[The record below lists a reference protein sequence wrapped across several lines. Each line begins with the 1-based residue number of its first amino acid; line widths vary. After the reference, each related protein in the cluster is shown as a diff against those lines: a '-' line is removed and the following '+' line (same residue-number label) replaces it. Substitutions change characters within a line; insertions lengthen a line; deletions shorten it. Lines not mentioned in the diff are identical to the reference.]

1 MIDKKKRINCL
12 GAVFSGIALP
22 LLAGP
27 VSAQVLE
34 EVVVTATKRAESIQD
49 VPISISAFSG
59 DFMQESG
66 ITDLQEL
73 GAYAPNLSL
82 SKAGNVAN
90 QRIAIRGVGSVGS
103 NAIEPSVAVFIDGV
117 YYPRPGS
124 VVGKL
129 HDLAAVEVLRGPQGT
144 LFGRNASM
152 GALNIRSNAPSHEF
166 EAQVRALAG
175 SFDRRELG
183 TVVNGSLS
191 DRVAGRLSAQHAERT
206 GVARSSFDGADNIG
220 AYEDDSLRGSLLVDI
235 GERLELTLRADWK
248 GIENNGTVIEV
259 LPGSVLPEYLDR
271 IGFILDPDQGDG
283 QPGPVPDVSDAF
295 DYRVHQKHDDLA
307 KDRQGGLSA
316 ELVWAGDSFDV
327 KSITA
332 IRDWDNQTREDLVRL
347 PADILQRNTDYGAQT
362 LSQEFQLLSNFD
374 GPFQYVA
381 GAFFYHEKYATDQAF
396 DFGADFCR
404 PVLYN
409 VVLART
415 GAAPLATL
423 AADQCEAGPQRRA
436 TASTFEQTVDS
447 MAVFAQGTYD
457 ISAALT
463 ATAGLRWTRDE
474 KSGAFTSVNDNAI
487 AGPQSLPDNP
497 FGLGLRAAE
506 NSELSFEDS
515 MLTWTA
521 NLRYTPSD
529 ELMFYATAATGFKGG
544 GFNSEAGPLAL
555 GDERTFDSEEVLN
568 LELGS
573 KVTLFE
579 RLTLNATV
587 FRTDIEQFQD
597 RLFDGLGFKVV
608 NAGELRQQGVELD
621 MRSQLTDKLFMAVG
635 LSYLDSEFLN
645 YPNGTN
651 LPGFDAAQAQDLS
664 GSRNNFSPKYQG
676 AITLEWRDQLGS
688 ELEWYMRGEYQRVA
702 EQSVSGQTDN
712 NPASLQDAYGVANLR
727 VGLSALSGGWSVA
740 GFIKNLADEGYC
752 QASYYQ
758 PLAGALGLTDPV
770 SGNAMTRCVVGERR
784 NIGLEYRYHF

>member
-1 MIDKKKRINCL
+1 MNTKNSKRSAL
-12 GAVFSGIALP
+12 QTGALTALVTAATSA
-22 LLAGP
+22 LN
-27 VSAQVLE
+27 AQVLE

-59 DFMQESG
+59 NFMQDSG

-90 QRIAIRGVGSVGS
+90 QRIAIRGVGSVGN
-103 NAIEPSVAVFIDGV
+103 NAVEPSVAVFIDGV

-129 HDLAAVEVLRGPQGT
+129 HDVAAVEVLRGPQGT

-152 GALNIRSNAPSHEF
+152 GALNIRTNAPSHDF
-166 EAQVRALAG
+166 EAEANALVG
-175 SFDRRELG
+175 NYDRREVG
-183 TVVNGSLS
+183 GMINGSLA
-191 DRVAGRLSAQHAERT
+191 DTVAGRVSFQRAER
-206 GVARSSFDGADNIG
+206 GGIARSSFDGADIG
-220 AYEDDSLRGSLLVDI
+220 AFSDDSLRASLLVDVND
-235 GERLELTLRADWK
+235 RLTATIRADWK
-248 GIENNGTVIEV
+248 SIDNNGTVNEV
-259 LPGSVLPEYLDR
+259 LPGSVLPEYRDR
-271 IGFILDPDQGDG
+271 IAFVLDPDQSDDVG
-283 QPGPVPDVSDAF
+283 GPVPDTRDAF
-295 DYRVHQKHDDLA
+295 DYRVHQKHDDEA
-307 KDRQGGLSA
+307 SDSQGGVSA
-316 ELVWAGDSFDV
+316 ELVWTGDWFDI

-332 IRDWDNQTREDLVRL
+332 ARSWHNDTYEDLVRL
-347 PADILQRNTDYGAQT
+347 PADILQRYTSYEADT
-362 LSQEFQLLSNFD
+362 VSQEFQLISNLD

-415 GAAPLATL
+415 GLAPVATL
-423 AADQCEAGPQRRA
+423 AADQCAGGPQRRA
-436 TASTFEQTVDS
+436 TGSIFDQTVDS

-474 KSGAFTSVNDNAI
+474 KSGSFRSANNNPI

-497 FGLGLRAAE
+497 FGLGLRVDE
-506 NSELSFEDS
+506 QSELEFDDS
-515 MLTWTA
+515 MLTWTT
-521 NLRYTPSD
+521 NLRYTPTD
-529 ELMFYATAATGFKGG
+529 ELMFFATAATGFKGG
-544 GFNSEAGPLAL
+544 GFNSEAGPVVL
-555 GDERTFDSEEVLN
+555 GDERSFDSEEVLN
-568 LELGS
+568 LELGM
-573 KVTLFE
+573 KATLFE
-579 RLTLNATV
+579 RVTLNTTV

-608 NAGELRQQGVELD
+608 NAGELRQQGLELD
-621 MRSQLTDKLFMAVG
+621 MQSQLTEQLYMALG
-635 LSYLDSEFLN
+635 LSYLDSEFLD

-651 LPGFDAAQAQDLS
+651 LPGFDASESQDLS
-664 GSRNNFSPKYQG
+664 GSRNNFSPEYQ
-676 AITLEWRDQLGS
+676 ASLTLEWRDQLGS
-688 ELEWYMRGEYQRVA
+688 DLEWFMRGEYQYVA

-712 NPASLQDAYGVANLR
+712 NPASVQDAYGIANLR
-727 VGLSALSGGWSVA
+727 SGISALAGSWSVT
-740 GFIKNLADEGYC
+740 GFVKNVADEGYC
-752 QASYYQ
+752 QATYYQ

-770 SGNAMTRCVVGERR
+770 TGNAMTRCIVSEPRTYGV
-784 NIGLEYRYHF
+784 EYRYRF